1 MKQLFLCVYVC
12 ALGMGQPASPSED
25 RPVNQPEEVTSPA
38 APWEHLEPGE
48 LVMDSDESGLHNLR
62 IFYQDQSRTV
72 LSGSLP
78 HGEVGFE
85 TLKELGVKTVISVDA
100 AKPELER
107 AEANGLTY
115 IHIPIKYSG
124 ITDEQRAAIALAL
137 AQSEGTVYVH
147 CHHGKHRGPAAAAIG
162 LIGIGACKPEDGRK
176 LMEHAGTSASYTGL
190 WGDVAKAGTLTD
202 AQMVEAAPMIV
213 EYAKIEGLPAIMAEM
228 DRVYDHL
235 AVLSMNDW
243 QAPKNHPDLS
253 AKSEAGQLT
262 DLFRAILA
270 DSSLPVPDETYA
282 EYMTESAHLAATL
295 EEQILGGQSAEAVI
309 TIERLK
315 AACNACH
322 KGYR

>member
-1 MKQLFLCVYVC
+1 MKQIVLCVFVC
-12 ALGMGQPASPSED
+12 ALGMGQPETAAP
-25 RPVNQPEEVTSPA
+25 TA
-38 APWEHLEPGE
+38 APWENFEPGE

-62 IFYQDQSRTV
+62 LFYQDQSRTV

-78 HGEVGFE
+78 HGDAGYE
-85 TLKELGVKTVISVDA
+85 TLKELGVRTVISVDA

-162 LIGIGACKPEDGRK
+162 LIGIGACTPEDGRN
-176 LMEHAGTSASYTGL
+176 LMEQAGTSASYTGL
-190 WGDVAKAGTLTD
+190 WGDVAHAGILSD
-202 AQMVEAAPMIV
+202 AEMVEASPMIV
-213 EYAKIEGLPAIMAEM
+213 EYARIEGLPAIMAEM

-235 AVLSMNDW
+235 AVLAKNDW
-243 QAPKNHPDLS
+243 QAPENHPDLS
-253 AKSEAGQLT
+253 ARSEAGQLH
-262 DLFRAILA
+262 DLFRTILS
-270 DSSLPVPDETYA
+270 DQTLPVPDETYA
-282 EYMTESAHLAATL
+282 KYMNASLDLSQTL
-295 EEQILGGQSAEAVI
+295 EAQILGEMNAEAVI
-309 TIERLK
+309 TIEKLK
-315 AACNACH
+315 ATCSACH